1 MKKLLEKAN
10 ESLEKALAGG
20 HSNSVSY
27 AAGYRQ
33 AILDAARKLKEEGLD
48 ELEDV

>member
-10 ESLEKALAGG
+10 NSLEKALAGG

-33 AILDAARKLKEEGLD
+33 AILDVAKKLKEEGLD
-48 ELEDV
+48 ELEDA